1 MSNSEGSGGKARRD
15 VKDSLKNVRD
25 GVERVSKDIATATE
39 KWVKETEKLVKE
51 TSPKV
56 AATIDDTV
64 DKTAA
69 ALRRTMSS
77 IDRET
82 KPQQVKLLR
91 SYKSFLS
98 KQVDIIEKRLKELAN

>member
-1 MSNSEGSGGKARRD
+1 
-15 VKDSLKNVRD
+15 
-25 GVERVSKDIATATE
+25 VSKDIASTTE
-39 KWVKETEKLVKE
+39 KWVKETEKMVKE

-56 AATIDDTV
+56 AATIDETME
-64 DKTAA
+64 KTAA
-69 ALRRTMSS
+69 AIKRTISS

-98 KQVDIIEKRLKELAN
+98 KQVDLIEKRLNELTK